1 MAVVDHRGTA
11 AMPRMLP
18 LGAGL
23 APVLQWLLLPI
34 LCLLAAR
41 RLAPAR

>member
-1 MAVVDHRGTA
+1 MDHCGTA

-23 APVLQWLLLPI
+23 APVLQRLVLPI
-34 LCLLAAR
+34 LSLLAAR

>member
-1 MAVVDHRGTA
+1 VAVVDHRGTA
-11 AMPRMLP
+11 AMPRMPSLRT
-18 LGAGL
+18 GL
-23 APVLQWLLLPI
+23 APVLQWLVLPI